1 MLLGILISVI
11 GPVNSSENLTNQEK
25 VIVVLGDSLS
35 AGYGVTMEE
44 AWPSLLEKNI
54 NLNGTKIKIINAGIS
69 GDTTSGGLYRLP
81 KLINAHK
88 PDLIILEL
96 GGNDG
101 LRGMSIKKVI
111 KKNLEKMINLSLQS
125 GAEVMLIGV
134 ELPPNYGSVY
144 TNSFKN
150 MYVELA
156 EKYGL
161 ELVKGSIQDMV
172 SKNLMQADGIHPN
185 IKGHELVEIEV
196 RNKLLPLLD

>member
-1 MLLGILISVI
+1 MSVI
-11 GPVNSSENLTNQEK
+11 SPVNSSENLTSQEK
-25 VIVVLGDSLS
+25 VVVVLGDSLS

-44 AWPSLLEKNI
+44 AWPSILDKNI
-54 NLNGTKIKIINAGIS
+54 NASGTKIKVINAGIS

-111 KKNLEKMINLSLQS
+111 KKNLEKMINVSLES
-125 GAEVMLIGV
+125 GAEVILIGV

-150 MYVELA
+150 MYDELSA
-156 EKYGL
+156 KYGL

-172 SKNLMQADGIHPN
+172 SENLMQADGIHPN
-185 IKGHELVEIEV
+185 IQGHELVEIEV

>member
-1 MLLGILISVI
+1 MAVI
-11 GPVNSSENLTNQEK
+11 GPVNSSENLTSHEK

-54 NLNGTKIKIINAGIS
+54 NASGKKVRIINAGIS

-81 KLINAHK
+81 KLINTHT

-111 KKNLEKMINLSLQS
+111 KKNLEKMINISLES

-144 TNSFKN
+144 TSSFKN

-156 EKYGL
+156 VKHDL

-172 SKNLMQADGIHPN
+172 SMNLMQEDGIHPN
-185 IKGHELVEIEV
+185 TRGHQLVEIEV